1 MLQKVKDR
9 NKVLIL
15 SKEKEI
21 ENDIFMVLSSH
32 GYSIDLIC
40 NIEEAKEKLIY
51 YKPALFIA
59 DIGLLPNYPA
69 KLLAIFTKARKTPT
83 FLIIDDEKS
92 KENLNKYLE
101 YCNDILK
108 FPFNEEN
115 LYYKIQK
122 AVNYSKIISDNH
134 YYEGMF
140 LVLKL
145 MAPLLIVLGFLITV
159 V

>member
-15 SKEKEI
+15 SREKEI

-40 NIEEAKEKLIY
+40 DIEEAKEKLVY

-59 DIGLLPNYPA
+59 DINLLPNYPA

-92 KENLNKYLE
+92 KEKLDKYLE

-108 FPFNEEN
+108 IPFNEEN
-115 LYYKIQK
+115 LYYKIRK
-122 AVNYSKIISDNH
+122 AVNYSKIISDNQ

-140 LVLKL
+140 LILKL
-145 MAPLLIVLGFLITV
+145 MAPLLVLIVFLITV

>member
-15 SKEKEI
+15 SKKKEI

-32 GYSIDLIC
+32 GYSIDLTSD
-40 NIEEAKEKLIY
+40 IEEAKEKLIY

-59 DIGLLPNYPA
+59 DINLLPNYPA

-83 FLIIDDEKS
+83 FLVIDDEKS
-92 KENLNKYLE
+92 KEKTGKYLE
-101 YCNDILK
+101 YCNDVLK
-108 FPFNEEN
+108 IPFNDEN
-115 LYYKIQK
+115 LYYKIEK
-122 AVNYSKIISDNH
+122 AVNYSRIISDNQ
-134 YYEGMF
+134 YYKGMF
-140 LVLKL
+140 LMLKL
-145 MAPLLIVLGFLITV
+145 MTPILVLIIFLITV

>member
-1 MLQKVKDR
+1 MLQKIKDR

-40 NIEEAKEKLIY
+40 DVEEARDKLIY
-51 YKPALFIA
+51 YKPELFIA
-59 DIGLLPNYPA
+59 DINLLPDYPA

-92 KENLNKYLE
+92 KEKLSKYLE
-101 YCNDILK
+101 CCNDVLK
-108 FPFNEEN
+108 IPFNEEN
-115 LYYKIQK
+115 LYYKIRK
-122 AVNYSKIISDNH
+122 AVNYSKIIGDNQ

-140 LVLKL
+140 LILKL
-145 MAPLLIVLGFLITV
+145 MAPLLVLMVFLITV